1 MLIDAFA
8 SEWTNSLDRWA
19 TDGGDARLMLDG
31 AFCPGLHRS
40 IRACLRPEASVAFLF
55 ESLPSC
61 DDESRDVSP
70 FVFSHEPDNLRLARQ
85 LERCNGWP
93 MVHCIRTTEAT
104 ASLAARLGDW
114 CAVDADG
121 QRLNL
126 RFPDTRRLSGIC
138 ALLTDR
144 QRHDMFGPARRW
156 SYIGRDGRWADL
168 DININC
174 TRPGHVEATSNRFG
188 GPQLDSAQ
196 FAAMVDD
203 GEADALMFVLQERGT
218 NWLGRHAQVYGVVG
232 RALELARQARLD
244 SASTLEWCEACVQQ
258 PSWISDGP
266 ASLKRW
272 TTQQSRSANPTA

>member
-8 SEWTNSLDRWA
+8 SDWMDMPDRLTREA
-19 TDGGDARLMLDG
+19 GDIQLMLDG
-31 AFCPGLHRS
+31 AFCAGLHRS

-61 DDESRDVSP
+61 NDESRDVSP
-70 FVFSHEPDNLRLARQ
+70 FVFSHEPGNLRLARQ
-85 LERCNGWP
+85 LESCNGWP

-104 ASLAARLGDW
+104 ASLATRLGDW

-121 QRLNL
+121 QRFNL

-138 ALLTDR
+138 ALLTDG
-144 QRHDMFGPARRW
+144 QRHEMFGPATRW

-168 DININC
+168 DINR

-188 GPQLDSAQ
+188 GPQFDAAQ
-196 FAAMVDD
+196 FASMVDD

-218 NWLGRHAQVYGVVG
+218 NWLGRHAQVYGVVAS
-232 RALELARQARLD
+232 ALALARQARLD
-244 SASTLEWCEACVQQ
+244 PASTVEWCEACVQQ

-272 TTQQSRSANPTA
+272 TTQQCESATASA